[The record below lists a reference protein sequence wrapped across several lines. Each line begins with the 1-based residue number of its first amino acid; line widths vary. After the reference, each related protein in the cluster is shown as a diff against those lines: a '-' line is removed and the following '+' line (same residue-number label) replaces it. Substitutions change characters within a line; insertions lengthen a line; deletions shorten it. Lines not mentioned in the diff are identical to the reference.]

1 MGKIL
6 GSNVGMKCPNEAC
19 QTPVTKTDPGQF
31 TKNHKILALITNTNL
46 NRPGSTAVDP
56 ENYIYCPRHYDKPIE
71 YFCKL
76 CTGTV
81 CVKCIF
87 DEHNGHELIQ
97 IEEMASSL
105 KQNVLDLQ
113 KMILNA

>member
-1 MGKIL
+1 M
-6 GSNVGMKCPNEAC
+6 
-19 QTPVTKTDPGQF
+19 
-31 TKNHKILALITNTNL
+31 

-87 DEHNGHELIQ
+87 DEHNGHELI
-97 IEEMASSL
+97 
-105 KQNVLDLQ
+105 
-113 KMILNA
+113 

>member
-1 MGKIL
+1 M
-6 GSNVGMKCPNEAC
+6 
-19 QTPVTKTDPGQF
+19 
-31 TKNHKILALITNTNL
+31 NHKILALIANSNL
-46 NRPGSTAVDP
+46 GGGGPQKDVLDP
-56 ENYIYCPRHYDKPIE
+56 ENFVYCPRHYDKPIE

-76 CTGTV
+76 CTVTV